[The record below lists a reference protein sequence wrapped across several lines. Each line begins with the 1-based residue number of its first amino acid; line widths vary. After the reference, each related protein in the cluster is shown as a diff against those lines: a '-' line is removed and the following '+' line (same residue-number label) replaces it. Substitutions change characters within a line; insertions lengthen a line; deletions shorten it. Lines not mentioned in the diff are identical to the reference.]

1 MSILQALGNLGEFIG
16 AVGVVISLIYLAQQL
31 SHNSNAVKASSFNSM
46 IQNSLRL
53 LEHQFRD
60 KELAQFLAHAEKHPE
75 ELDEAGRFRWD
86 SYMMAVYRHFG
97 NLVYQHRV
105 GALDERMWQSY
116 QADLKQ
122 ALRTP
127 SWREWFARNRAVLST
142 PLQDEVSSL
151 VLELRQQGL
160 IPENTPLPEETPLPG
175 DSSLPMDERQLP
187 RG

>member
-1 MSILQALGNLGEFIG
+1 MTILQALGNLGEFIG

-31 SHNSNAVKASSFNSM
+31 NHNSNAVRASSFNSM

-60 KELAQFLAHAEKHPE
+60 KELAQFLARAEKDPSS
-75 ELDEAGRFRWD
+75 LDQAGRFRWD

-97 NLVYQHRV
+97 NLVYQNRV
-105 GALDERMWQSY
+105 GALDEKMWQSY
-116 QADLKQ
+116 QADLKE

-127 SWREWFARNRAVLST
+127 SWREWFYRNRAVLST
-142 PLQDEVSSL
+142 PLQDEVASL

-160 IPENTPLPEETPLPG
+160 IPPDTEIPSDLVNPG
-175 DSSLPMDERQLP
+175 
-187 RG
+187 